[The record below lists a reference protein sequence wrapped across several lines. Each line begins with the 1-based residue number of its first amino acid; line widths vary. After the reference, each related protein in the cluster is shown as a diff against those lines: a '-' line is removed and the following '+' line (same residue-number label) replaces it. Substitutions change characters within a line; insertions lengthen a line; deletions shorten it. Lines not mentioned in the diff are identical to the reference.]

1 MLNYPESTPCPVHT
15 TSPQH
20 LGLYATPSSCSD
32 RYKLLAPEVA
42 LPCDD
47 TQNIDFTREL
57 RTAAK
62 QAKPRR
68 GWSRKGR
75 VGAIAIHEDIAAD
88 GRRPNVVEPSFSQL
102 FGNARGE
109 ENPARPRRPVDF
121 ARYALQTSYRSQ
133 EADLSL
139 PQHGQN
145 RMPASLSK
153 RQQHVDPVM
162 EGSRSLARTSSPR
175 LAGLRKEPRRRT
187 IYVPSEDTTILTIH
201 PGLKTEAHARSI
213 ADETSGSNGLGLYSV
228 RASTILP
235 ADMVRRTPRQ
245 SLAIAPKRAPL
256 QPMSKPLQEL
266 FDVPDR
272 PGQGAGKENVPPGA
286 RVPLHYVDD
295 TKNPASP
302 VSRSST
308 VFDHNAGPGATKRA
322 PSSGPKHAGSKTRDG
337 LARKGDPTQPLYN
350 KSQRESGTSAL
361 KRPSFITRAKGIK
374 CNSAEVMPS
383 REKRSTSMIPL
394 NNGPS
399 KLILPA
405 LAPPNRHADSQYPLL
420 LEDISRP
427 EMFEEAWLSDKE
439 AAITQLINGIFQ
451 AANARE
457 LCRQSDTKAVRR
469 DLLQLYQKPSISLLY
484 NKLQASLL
492 CGALSIP
499 SHRVHDGSR
508 LSTDVGLRRKLLSL
522 WTKTYHLS
530 SLRAAAEVVIGRKA
544 RTSMNASAAMLHAE
558 GQSRQETRRDLEAFL
573 DSCLI
578 RNEDSEQWRRLPMS
592 LSVLDQDRSA
602 SDHEFG
608 SPNWSLRRTILR
620 SLMMILL
627 LDNAKELGMISNNL
641 FCTSSSLKSSASVLR
656 ELFSLLLPS
665 AGDFS
670 RPLMHLG
677 YKVHHI
683 QFPLSEYEYEIRN
696 LATDLRDGVR
706 LTRLIEL
713 LLYPSIALARQAEGF
728 AIAMPTGEILISE
741 SGGSWVLSQHLKFP
755 CVGRTQRLYN
765 ARIALSALQSVK
777 GVNRMIEEVKAE
789 DIVDGYREKTIAVL
803 WGLVGKWGLESLIDV
818 AELRKEIR
826 RLGKQWKENSELEIQ
841 NSDEDNVGT
850 DAEQG
855 LLTAHTH
862 LLQAWASAI
871 GQRHGVVVYNLT
883 TAFSDGRV
891 FEKIVDEYSHWHPQQ
906 RVSSAPRSLGR
917 KLKALGCSDYFG
929 M

>member
-1 MLNYPESTPCPVHT
+1 MLKYPEPTPCPVHT

-20 LGLYATPSSCSD
+20 LGLYAVPSSCTD
-32 RYKLLAPEVA
+32 RYKLLAPEAA

-47 TQNIDFTREL
+47 TQEINFTTEL
-57 RTAAK
+57 QTAAK

-68 GWSRKGR
+68 GWSRKGG
-75 VGAIAIHEDIAAD
+75 VGTIAIHEDTAAD
-88 GRRPNVVEPSFSQL
+88 GRLPNVVEPSSSQQ
-102 FGNARGE
+102 FGNARSE

-121 ARYALQTSYRSQ
+121 ARYALQASYRSQ
-133 EADLSL
+133 EADLPL
-139 PQHGQN
+139 PQNGQN

-162 EGSRSLARTSSPR
+162 EGSGSLARTGPPR

-187 IYVPSEDTTILTIH
+187 IYVPSEDTTVLTIH
-201 PGLKTEAHARSI
+201 PGLKPEAQARSI
-213 ADETSGSNGLGLYSV
+213 ADETSGSNGLSLYTV
-228 RASTILP
+228 RASTMLP
-235 ADMVRRTPRQ
+235 ANMVRRTPRQ

-256 QPMSKPLQEL
+256 QPMLKPVQER
-266 FDVPDR
+266 FDILDR
-272 PGQGAGKENVPPGA
+272 PGQGAGKENVPPGV
-286 RVPLHYVDD
+286 RVTLHYVDD

-308 VFDHNAGPGATKRA
+308 LFDHNTGAGATKHA
-322 PSSGPKHAGSKTRDG
+322 PSFGPKHASSKTRDG
-337 LARKGDPTQPLYN
+337 LVGKGDPTQPLYN
-350 KSQRESGTSAL
+350 KSQRESGTSAV
-361 KRPSFITRAKGIK
+361 KRPSFINMTKGIK
-374 CNSAEVMPS
+374 RNSVDVMPS
-383 REKRSTSMIPL
+383 REKRSTLMIPV
-394 NNGPS
+394 NNVPS
-399 KLILPA
+399 KLLPA
-405 LAPPNRHADSQYPLL
+405 LAPPTRHADSRYPLL
-420 LEDISRP
+420 SEDISRP

-451 AANARE
+451 AANAHE
-457 LCRQSDTKAVRR
+457 LCRQSDTEVVRR

-484 NKLQASLL
+484 NRLQASLL

-530 SLRAAAEVVIGRKA
+530 SLRAAAEVVIGREA
-544 RTSMNASAAMLHAE
+544 RTSMNASGAMLHA
-558 GQSRQETRRDLEAFL
+558 GVQSRQATKRDLEAFL

-578 RNEDSEQWRRLPMS
+578 RNEDSERWRRLPTRS
-592 LSVLDQDRSA
+592 SALDQHRSA

-608 SPNWSLRRTILR
+608 SLNWSLRRTILR

-627 LDNAKELGMISNNL
+627 LDNAKELGMISSNL
-641 FCTSSSLKSSASVLR
+641 FCASSSLKSSASVLR

-677 YKVHHI
+677 YKVCYI

-706 LTRLIEL
+706 LTRLVEL
-713 LLYPSIALARQAEGF
+713 LLYPSIALALQAEGL

-741 SGGSWVLSQHLKFP
+741 SSGSWVLSQHLRFP

-765 ARIALSALQSVK
+765 AQIALSALHSVK
-777 GVNRMIEEVKAE
+777 GVNRMVEEVKAE

-818 AELRKEIR
+818 VELRKEVR
-826 RLGKQWKENSELEIQ
+826 RLEKQRKEHSELEIE
-841 NSDEDNVGT
+841 NSDEDSVGT
-850 DAEQG
+850 DAEQD

-862 LLQAWASAI
+862 LLKAWASAI
-871 GQRHGVVVYNLT
+871 GRRHGVVVYNLT

-891 FEKIVDEYSHWHPQQ
+891 FEKIVDEYSQWHPQQ
-906 RVSSAPRSLGR
+906 RAYSAPRSLGR